1 MPESPSHKRAK
12 AKAAGKSG
20 KTEVSLTRS
29 RRLDAQTRKTAIE
42 IERSGSTQALTKA
55 VGRLKA
61 SGKAQKVLQVPQQD
75 MAKASKAMKKVGV
88 KADLVCKNRWGSVVF
103 FCIQML
109 CTSSYSSVSLS
120 CLSRNLVP

>member
-61 SGKAQKVLQVPQQD
+61 SSKAQKVLQVPQQD
-75 MAKASKAMKKVGV
+75 MAKAAKEMKKVGV
-88 KADLVCKNRWGSVVF
+88 KGTVKNIGGTKRRSV
-103 FCIQML
+103 
-109 CTSSYSSVSLS
+109 
-120 CLSRNLVP
+120 